1 MLAYGGMAIGA
12 LAGGL
17 VARRFGLTAPF
28 WCSFAAMS
36 LLCLAAWPILSAA
49 TVRAARQ
56 QAAP

>member
-1 MLAYGGMAIGA
+1 MAIGA